1 MSALEGSN
9 PGELAPGELRTGELR
24 TGELRTGEL
33 RTGELRPGELRVVCS
48 GAFRAAYQVLV
59 TGFARATGHR
69 VVTAWGSSAAGAPT
83 SIPARLAAGECLD
96 LVIMAGEGL
105 DRLIAQGLITAAGRA
120 DLARSGIGVA
130 IRTGAPRPDL
140 SSTAALMRALK
151 QAKSLAHSSSAS
163 GIYLK
168 GLFQRLGLTEALG
181 NRIKQIEGEPVGA
194 VVARGEAEIGFQ
206 QISELLP
213 VPGIDFVGPLP
224 PEIQHTTVFA
234 AGIAA
239 GAREPQAARALI
251 NYLTGPAAA
260 VIIHNS
266 GMEPA

>member
-59 TGFARATGHR
+59 TGFARPTGHR

-83 SIPARLAAGECLD
+83 SIPARLAAGDLD

-206 QISELLP
+206 QIRELLP

-251 NYLTGPAAA
+251 DYLTGPGAAA
-260 VIIHNS
+260 IIHNS